1 MKSFV
6 FSTMVSSFSHSLNT
20 SLVMMKEH
28 PSFHFMATL
37 AKTKKKKVEEKLQIS
52 KLKPSSKK

>member
-1 MKSFV
+1 
-6 FSTMVSSFSHSLNT
+6 
-20 SLVMMKEH
+20 MMKEH